1 MPPSSSDRY
10 ISASHRTLGAHRLE
24 LARAGSYALGGA
36 GNSLLPDFYVAGT
49 ALACTART
57 IAMQTLCAGGHGK
70 EDVEECI
77 SSVVGNFA
85 GGWRKPCRRTNW
97 QRPPGTLALRLISVL
112 APLLVTAAASPASA
126 HAGAMGPGALLT
138 VHGGWAVYVCVCVGG
153 EGSVTIG
160 IGASLVHMDSSS
172 GLREGDELQWYEVL
186 DEKHEFHACMT
197 ASPRYEGGGVS
208 VVTTSMGCVATV
220 LYSFGSLHND
230 FAGVGRGC
238 MLRRFAAPASYALP
252 FLDVEV

>member
-1 MPPSSSDRY
+1 MRFF
-10 ISASHRTLGAHRLE
+10 R
-24 LARAGSYALGGA
+24 
-36 GNSLLPDFYVAGT
+36 
-49 ALACTART
+49 
-57 IAMQTLCAGGHGK
+57 
-70 EDVEECI
+70 
-77 SSVVGNFA
+77 
-85 GGWRKPCRRTNW
+85 GWQFRRGCRKPCRRTNW

-138 VHGGWAVYVCVCVGG
+138 VHGGWAVYVCVWGVG

-197 ASPRYEGGGVS
+197 ASPRYEGGGSQRRDHV
-208 VVTTSMGCVATV
+208 
-220 LYSFGSLHND
+220 D
-230 FAGVGRGC
+230 GVCGHSPLQLWLLAQRFRRCWQGVHAPPVC
-238 MLRRFAAPASYALP
+238 GACLIRFAFPRC
-252 FLDVEV
+252 